1 MGLKIEDFEKDIIV
15 DEVILQNKN
24 DYEKKLLNLK
34 YIKNLL
40 LFAKKI
46 M

>member
-34 YIKNLL
+34 YIKN
-40 LFAKKI
+40 K
-46 M
+46 